1 MAGHVVE
8 TGSNRVR
15 ANPLG
20 RGGGRARGGTG
31 PSVTS
36 SLQLYVKVNF
46 YKNKGNQRS
55 APIFR
60 CSRHDNIPHPRT
72 STVSPV
78 FHSVCF
84 FSSYYYLYKARP
96 LLHQVLRDA
105 REQ

>member
-46 YKNKGNQRS
+46 YKNKGNRRF
-55 APIFR
+55 APIF
-60 CSRHDNIPHPRT
+60 SRSRLDSIAQFILWFLTHT
-72 STVSPV
+72 Q
-78 FHSVCF
+78 CLF
-84 FSSYYYLYKARP
+84 F
-96 LLHQVLRDA
+96 
-105 REQ
+105 